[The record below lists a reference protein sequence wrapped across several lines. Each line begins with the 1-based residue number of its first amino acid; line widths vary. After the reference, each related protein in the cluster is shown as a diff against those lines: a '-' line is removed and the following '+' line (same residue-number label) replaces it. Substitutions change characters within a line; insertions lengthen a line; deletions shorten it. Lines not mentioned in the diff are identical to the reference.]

1 MSKIASSK
9 YKHAVPKA
17 NRPEYYTDISV
28 NTETSETSQVIKASR
43 KFIAFP
49 FGTTGLEDIQFL
61 WNWVFGIEAL
71 TFHSLSLL
79 SLSLCSPLLWSLCG
93 GLGLSGGGAAA
104 VLNLSEAGGK
114 FSKDLPVVA
123 GHTGPISDL
132 DFSRFDD
139 HLLAT
144 GSDDTTVLSPS

>member
-49 FGTTGLEDIQFL
+49 FGT
-61 WNWVFGIEAL
+61 
-71 TFHSLSLL
+71 
-79 SLSLCSPLLWSLCG
+79 
-93 GLGLSGGGAAA
+93 SG
-104 VLNLSEAGGK
+104 K
-114 FSKDLPVVA
+114 
-123 GHTGPISDL
+123 
-132 DFSRFDD
+132 
-139 HLLAT
+139 
-144 GSDDTTVLSPS
+144 SPSYYPLVTPRRS